1 MSGVPMNGR
10 PNEIAPQ
17 QPALSSTTKALWLA
31 AMQHRRR
38 ADALAK
44 SGEAQRSL

>member
-1 MSGVPMNGR
+1 MSAR

-17 QPALSSTTKALWLA
+17 QPALSPTTKALWLA
-31 AMQHRRR
+31 AIRHRRR
-38 ADALAK
+38 ADALAQ